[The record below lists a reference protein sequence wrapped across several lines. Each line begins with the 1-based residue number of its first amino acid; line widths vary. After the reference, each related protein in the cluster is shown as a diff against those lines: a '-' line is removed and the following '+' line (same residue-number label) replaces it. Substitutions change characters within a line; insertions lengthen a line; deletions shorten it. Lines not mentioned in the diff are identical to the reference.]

1 MTTFFRGT
9 YSLSTSQKYD
19 LTPKQNGFLMSY
31 FGLLEVF
38 TQGFLIPQLS
48 RRFSEFQ
55 IIESANILYF
65 VSILG
70 MIVLKNFYFF
80 LVLLIPVVVSSGIM
94 KTCLVSAVTKQ
105 LEADE
110 VGRILGVLDS
120 ISSITLIISPTL
132 IGYLLQWNENIPMM
146 IILLILIIFGF
157 VSKKSL
163 VKIY

>member
-1 MTTFFRGT
+1 
-9 YSLSTSQKYD
+9 
-19 LTPKQNGFLMSY
+19 MSY

-38 TQGFLIPQLS
+38 TQGFLIPQLT